1 MEKVVNTIDINR
13 NVKVVVLEQKEV
25 TPRPD
30 LVGQWLDERHYHTLV
45 QSDMD
50 LYLPP
55 KCASEL
61 GSEDCGKDC
70 ANCADGLDEHNI
82 VFKFRKNYFSPEM
95 TKSAYEGLRDA
106 AQETQNRGTAAGPRE
121 GTLGNREW
129 VTAYQWAILDQ
140 IKNGLGPDT
149 LLCNLIGSRSAAL
162 MGSLNNLSGIL
173 ARVNDFNIKNMI
185 QGEIDKLKAKIE
197 SELQNALSPVI
208 LKINDINEAIGKIQ
222 DATNMISSILDGSLN
237 LTC

>member
-1 MEKVVNTIDINR
+1 MNTIDTNR
-13 NVKVVVLEQKEV
+13 NVKVIVLDKAQVEA
-25 TPRPD
+25 RPD
-30 LVGQWLDERHYHTLV
+30 LVGTWLNESHYHTLV

-140 IKNGLGPDT
+140 IKKGGRDQLVGLVPQDGLVELALQEPLAGQVELVSLAEQA
-149 LLCNLIGSRSAAL
+149 LLDQLVL
-162 MGSLNNLSGIL
+162 L
-173 ARVNDFNIKNMI
+173 A
-185 QGEIDKLKAKIE
+185 
-197 SELQNALSPVI
+197 
-208 LKINDINEAIGKIQ
+208 
-222 DATNMISSILDGSLN
+222 
-237 LTC
+237 